1 MSTYWVIFII
11 IISVLTLTN
20 LVLSS
25 YIFIFFK
32 KLSRGIGRSDLM
44 KILDHLS
51 EIEKENSLSIKEINR
66 EIEGME
72 KDASNH
78 LQKVSLVRF
87 NPFSEMG
94 GDHSFSVALLD
105 AHLTGFII
113 TGLHTRERTRVYI
126 KKIDRG
132 KCRQDLSKE
141 EKEAL
146 SKASV

>member
-1 MSTYWVIFII
+1 MNNFWIVFAVTLSG
-11 IISVLTLTN
+11 LTLLN
-20 LVLSS
+20 LGLSL

-32 KLSRGIGRSDLM
+32 KLSRGIGRNDLI
-44 KILDHLS
+44 KILNRLS
-51 EIEKENSLSIKEINR
+51 EIEKENSGGITQINKTIEDIK
-66 EIEGME
+66 

-78 LQKVSLVRF
+78 LQKVALIRF

-94 GDHSFSVALLD
+94 GDHSFSIALLD

-126 KKIDRG
+126 KKIDKG
-132 KCRQDLSKE
+132 KCGQDMSKE

-146 SKASV
+146 SKASA